1 MPVWPLES
9 VWPVESIGTRRPVV
23 SHEFEPVKHLGV
35 DIMFR
40 KLDGHGFEVPA
51 GVYARACTAGAVLY
65 AKPAPNGLRVR
76 IRDQHGQD
84 TVYLHLLSL
93 SVHAGDIVAAGA
105 RLGLVGHDPS
115 PADPAHVRH
124 LHFEVRIKNMD
135 GPRDGFGRSPV
146 DPSDFI
152 KTWSY

>member
-1 MPVWPLES
+1 MAL
-9 VWPVESIGTRRPVV
+9 WPVESVGSRRPVV
-23 SHEFEPVKHLGV
+23 SHEFEPVRHLGV

-40 KLDGHGFEVPA
+40 KLEGHGFEVPE
-51 GVYARACTAGAVLY
+51 GVFVRACTAGTVLY
-65 AKPAPNGLRVR
+65 AKSAFNGLRVR

-84 TVYLHLLSL
+84 TCYLHLLSL
-93 SVHAGDIVAAGA
+93 SVHEGDFVAAGT

-124 LHFEVRIKNMD
+124 LHFEVRVVD
-135 GPRDGFGRSPV
+135 PSRTPDGFGRVPV
-146 DPSDFI
+146 DPAEFI